1 MKMVRRRTDF
11 FYALMD
17 KGYQSPAIE
26 AYAALIG
33 RRVIVDRRSTRSGP
47 PVPLDAADA
56 LRYMARTTVER
67 TNSELKDGFLPAK
80 MYRRGSQARYDIELA
95 ILLTTLKMA
104 GRVLR
109 MKQDAATQKAA

>member
-1 MKMVRRRTDF
+1 
-11 FYALMD
+11 
-17 KGYQSPAIE
+17 
-26 AYAALIG
+26 
-33 RRVIVDRRSTRSGP
+33 
-47 PVPLDAADA
+47 
-56 LRYMARTTVER
+56 
-67 TNSELKDGFLPAK
+67 